1 MFIIHLKRDGSL
13 SIDFVFKR
21 VMNVEEIEEISRTKV
36 NEILQTIN
44 DSLEN
49 VGYKISLFNGFM
61 DSSVQVKNIEHE
73 LEIEIDKKMN
83 ILKHR
88 NLLFPIF
95 LIKSGSIDD
104 GAALRFK
111 RVENYKMLSEIEEF
125 IAIEKNGMELRE
137 LITKIKNQFGLSD
150 AEALIEINHFRK
162 KFDFDNEDA
171 LIASGFPV
179 SMTLKKSEN
188 LLIIN

>member
-1 MFIIHLKRDGSL
+1 
-13 SIDFVFKR
+13 
-21 VMNVEEIEEISRTKV
+21 
-36 NEILQTIN
+36 
-44 DSLEN
+44 
-49 VGYKISLFNGFM
+49 M

-104 GAALRFK
+104 GADLRFK

-125 IAIEKNGMELRE
+125 IAIEKMAWNYV
-137 LITKIKNQFGLSD
+137 N
-150 AEALIEINHFRK
+150 
-162 KFDFDNEDA
+162 
-171 LIASGFPV
+171 
-179 SMTLKKSEN
+179 
-188 LLIIN
+188 